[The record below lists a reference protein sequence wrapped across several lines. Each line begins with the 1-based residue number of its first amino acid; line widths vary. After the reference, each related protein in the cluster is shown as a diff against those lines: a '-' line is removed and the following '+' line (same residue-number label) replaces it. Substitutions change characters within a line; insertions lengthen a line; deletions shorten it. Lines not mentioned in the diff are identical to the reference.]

1 MPGLP
6 TGIEREHFEQ
16 ETTEII
22 ETVSLGWICI
32 VRNNERPRV
41 VIVRSDGD
49 GEGSGA
55 LNGVYNPQQAKVT
68 APGAAAKGAWLT

>member
-1 MPGLP
+1 MHLTTIKDVPSPELP
-6 TGIEREHFEQ
+6 TGVEREHFEQ
-16 ETTEII
+16 EATEII

-49 GEGSGA
+49 GA
-55 LNGVYNPQQAKVT
+55 L
-68 APGAAAKGAWLT
+68 KGGTGL